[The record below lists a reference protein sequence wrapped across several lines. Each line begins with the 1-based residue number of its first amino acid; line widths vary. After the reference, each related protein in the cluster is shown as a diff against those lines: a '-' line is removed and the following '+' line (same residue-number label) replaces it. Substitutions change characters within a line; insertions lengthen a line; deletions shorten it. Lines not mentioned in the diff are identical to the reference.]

1 MSTRDVCETSGTA
14 ALSATPSPNE
24 SKISVLSFN
33 VEPVPGLAL
42 IEVVPEVLF
51 VAEATIGVV
60 WFTPVSVITD
70 MPVFAVPVTTDKVTL
85 TDEAVDVALSS
96 TAIKY
101 ISFLIPLAAID
112 AFAPS
117 ATKRD

>member
-1 MSTRDVCETSGTA
+1 M
-14 ALSATPSPNE
+14 
-24 SKISVLSFN
+24 SFN

-70 MPVFAVPVTTDKVTL
+70 MPVFAVPETTDKVTS

-96 TAIKY
+96 IAIKY
-101 ISFLIPLAAID
+101 ITFLIRLASID
-112 AFAPS
+112 ALPPS
-117 ATKRD
+117 AIERD